1 MRHLRA
7 LRDLNMNAVAVPV
20 REARLRELEDSGF
33 RIAEKFVAD
42 QDSQKLAI
50 IASASGRH
58 VADALAALQHDCH
71 VLVEKPLGTTID
83 GLARLESAVRK
94 CDKKIFV
101 ASSLRFSDGLQEF
114 RRQLKQIGRVHYVRV
129 ECQSFLP
136 DWRPGR
142 DYRAS
147 YSARAGEG
155 GVLLDLIHEI
165 DYATWIFGRAQSVF
179 AILQNTRQLGIES
192 EEIADLAWTA
202 PSGATVSM
210 RLDYLT
216 RDPRRRMIAY
226 GESGE
231 LEWDAVMQCL
241 HLRLAGETVQTVM
254 DTNDRDSLL
263 RRQAQA
269 FVEACSGGA
278 PGDLCTLEEGA
289 FAVALCDA
297 ARRSSASG
305 RLET

>member
-1 MRHLRA
+1 MHYLRVLCSMNLNA
-7 LRDLNMNAVAVPV
+7 IAIPIRDT
-20 REARLRELEDSGF
+20 RLRELEDSGF
-33 RIAEKFVAD
+33 KTAEQYVAEPS
-42 QDSQKLAI
+42 SQKLAI

-58 VADALAALQHDCH
+58 LPDALAALERDCH
-71 VLVEKPLGTTID
+71 VLVEKPLATTVH
-83 GLARLESAVRK
+83 GLAQLETVARSRG
-94 CDKKIFV
+94 KKVFA
-101 ASSLRFSDGLQEF
+101 ASSLRFADGLQEF

-129 ECQSFLP
+129 ECQSFLR

-241 HLRLAGETVQTVM
+241 HLRLAGEPVQTVM
-254 DTNDRDSLL
+254 DTHDGERLL
-263 RRQAQA
+263 RRQA
-269 FVEACSGGA
+269 
-278 PGDLCTLEEGA
+278 
-289 FAVALCDA
+289 
-297 ARRSSASG
+297 
-305 RLET
+305 